1 MFELTEEQKMVK
13 SAAREFVVK
22 EVIPIA
28 KEIDKED
35 RYPKEIV
42 KKLVELGFFGMAIP
56 EEFGGGGME
65 YKSYIVAV
73 EELSR
78 GMSCLGT
85 IMSVQNTLYALSIL
99 EFGTKEQKEEY
110 LPDLCTGKRFGCFA
124 ITEPEAGSDIASIRT
139 RAVKEGD
146 EYILNGQKEFITMA
160 DVADVAIVFART
172 DPSAERHKGISAFI
186 VDTNSD
192 GFTVE
197 KPIEKLGGHG
207 VHSCPIVLKNVSVPK
222 ENLLGK
228 ENYGFYQALKTL
240 ASGRISVAARSV
252 GIAQAALDAAITYSK
267 QRKQFGR
274 YISEFQLIRA
284 KLAEMAIKVDSA
296 RLLTYR
302 AAWLKDAGKDY
313 TMEASMAKLY
323 AARTAREVANE
334 ALQIH
339 GGYGYTKEYDVERY
353 YRDAKMGE
361 ITEGTNEIQLLI
373 IASELLKRGI
383 S

>member
-22 EVIPIA
+22 EVLPVA
-28 KEIDKED
+28 KDIDKED
-35 RYPKEIV
+35 RYPEEIV
-42 KKLVELGFFGMAIP
+42 RKLVKLGFFGMNIP
-56 EEFGGGGME
+56 EEYGGGGME

-99 EFGTKEQKEEY
+99 DFGTEEQKEEY

-124 ITEPEAGSDIASIRT
+124 VTEPEAGSDMASIRT

-146 EYILNGQKEFITMA
+146 EYVLNGRKEFITMA

-172 DPSAERHKGISAFI
+172 DPSAEKHKGISAFI
-186 VDTNSD
+186 VDTSSE
-192 GFTVE
+192 GFIVE

-207 VHSCPIVLKNVSVPK
+207 VHSCPIVLKDVRVPK

-284 KLAEMAIKVDSA
+284 KLAEMAIKVDAA

-323 AARTAREVANE
+323 AARVAREVASE
-334 ALQIH
+334 AIQIH

-383 S
+383 K

>member
-13 SAAREFVVK
+13 SAAREFVVN
-22 EVIPIA
+22 EVIPVA

-35 RYPKEIV
+35 RYPEKIV
-42 KKLVELGFFGMAIP
+42 KKLVELGFFGMTLP
-56 EEFGGGGME
+56 EKYGGGGME

-85 IMSVQNTLYALSIL
+85 IMSVQNTLYALSLL
-99 EFGTKEQKEEY
+99 EFGTEEQKEEY
-110 LPDLCTGKRFGCFA
+110 LPDLCNGKRFGCFA
-124 ITEPEAGSDIASIRT
+124 ITEPEAGSDIASIKT
-139 RAVKEGD
+139 KAVRDGD
-146 EYILNGQKEFITMA
+146 EYILSGQKEFITMA
-160 DVADVAIVFART
+160 DVAKVAIVFART
-172 DPSAERHKGISAFI
+172 DQSADKHKGISAFI
-186 VDTNSD
+186 VDTNSE
-192 GFTVE
+192 GFNVE

-207 VHSCPIVLKNVSVPK
+207 VHSCPIALKDVRVPK

-228 ENYGFYQALKTL
+228 ENYGFYQALKVL

-252 GIAQAALDAAITYSK
+252 GIAQAALDAAISYSK

-284 KLAEMAIKVDSA
+284 KLAEMAIKVDTA

-302 AAWLKDAGKDY
+302 AAWLKDEGKDY
-313 TMEASMAKLY
+313 VLEASMAKLH
-323 AARTAREVANE
+323 ASRIAREVASE
-334 ALQIH
+334 AIQIH

-373 IASELLKRGI
+373 IANELLKRGI
-383 S
+383 A